1 MVCRMRGRR
10 TYDLRI
16 VWSANCMFSLLFG
29 LRTLRPTVGF
39 DGQCLSI
46 IPHNMKAWLAWSENC
61 HCLRTVWSTDCVVF
75 RLYGLRTVWSADYMV
90 CGLYGLWIIRSAD
103 RWVFGLYGLQTDW
116 TFYSKCPSIR

>member
-61 HCLRTVWSTDCVVF
+61 HCLRTVWS
-75 RLYGLRTVWSADYMV
+75 ADYMV

-103 RWVFGLYGLQTDW
+103 RWVFGLYGLHAVWSAD
-116 TFYSKCPSIR
+116 